1 MTRLDQRKLIQII
14 FLYINYAEPQVA
26 GRRITQKNKAA
37 GRRIKACIMWEYPI
51 Q

>member
-14 FLYINYAEPQVA
+14 FLYINYAEPQAA
-26 GRRITQKNKAA
+26 GLHKKNKAA
-37 GRRIKACIMWEYPI
+37 GRRITACIMWEYPI

>member
-26 GRRITQKNKAA
+26 GRRIT
-37 GRRIKACIMWEYPI
+37 
-51 Q
+51 